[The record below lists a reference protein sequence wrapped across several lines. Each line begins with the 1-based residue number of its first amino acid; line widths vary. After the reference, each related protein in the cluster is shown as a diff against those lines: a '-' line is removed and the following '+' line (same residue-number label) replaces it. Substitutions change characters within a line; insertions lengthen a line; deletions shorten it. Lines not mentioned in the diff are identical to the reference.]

1 MANRWMGHPI
11 VPRDAVSNK
20 QCVLLM
26 IGLNN
31 DVTVRS
37 DNDTVAAIVPLI

>member
-1 MANRWMGHPI
+1 MVNRGMGHPI

-20 QCVLLM
+20 QRVLLM

-37 DNDTVAAIVPLI
+37 DNDTVATIVPLV

>member
-1 MANRWMGHPI
+1 MVDRGMSHPI

>member
-1 MANRWMGHPI
+1 MVDRGMGHPI
-11 VPRDAVSNK
+11 VPRDTVSNK
-20 QCVLLM
+20 QRVLRM

-37 DNDTVAAIVPLI
+37 DNDTVTAIVPLV